1 MTNNVPRFDERHTV
15 MQELKRLQ
23 IITQQLM
30 QTVDVSTIL
39 FKKIECVLLSDLSD
53 TEARELALTILG
65 RSRNVRSR

>member
-1 MTNNVPRFDERHTV
+1 MTNNVPRFDERYTA

-65 RSRNVRSR
+65 RSRNVRTR

>member
-1 MTNNVPRFDERHTV
+1 MTNDVPRFDERQTV

-65 RSRNVRSR
+65 RSRNVRTR